1 MMFKPHPPLIIT
13 NLKFP
18 WTKDE
23 EGNSK
28 TKEATSIQT
37 CAQLHLSKL
46 NLPKFLGKNTF
57 YVEMSML
64 QATMA
69 IVLQPTKIFT
79 VQSMYMYIHSNVHV
93 HVIKYR
99 Q

>member
-1 MMFKPHPPLIIT
+1 MKREIPKPKKPR
-13 NLKFP
+13 
-18 WTKDE
+18 
-23 EGNSK
+23 
-28 TKEATSIQT
+28 
-37 CAQLHLSKL
+37 LSKL
-46 NLPKFLGKNTF
+46 AHNYTFPNLTCPNFLGKNTF